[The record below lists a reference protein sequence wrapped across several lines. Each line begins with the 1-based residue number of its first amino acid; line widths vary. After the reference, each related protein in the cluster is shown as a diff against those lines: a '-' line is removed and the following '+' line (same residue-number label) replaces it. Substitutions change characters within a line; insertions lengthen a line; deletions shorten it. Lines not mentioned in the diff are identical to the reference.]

1 MEPNQSSNGKT
12 TSNGNSQSE
21 QSKPHVVVIMADQLR
36 YDVVNERYMPNVSR
50 LMKESAVFE
59 RAYCASPL
67 CVPARGAFFSGLY
80 PNVNG
85 SLINPWEP
93 QDAEYGYVHPGTAN
107 MYSMMEEQWDCWHTG
122 KQHFNMKDIQ
132 SNCSNIHWHT
142 LEDHYNDYLQQ
153 HGKRSPG
160 GPRFKGIV
168 PEMAGGKTTRIKRY
182 SIPTTGC
189 YEEGLEYF
197 YDGYITKTSLD
208 AIRGRDRSKP
218 LLLSAMFVAPH
229 PPLDVPEPW
238 YSMYKDEPLPDNV
251 AQWSYG
257 QSPLQLYNLT
267 GAIGNSYS
275 KEQWQ
280 SIWQVYLGLVSLLDY
295 CVGQLIDELKEQGIY
310 DDTLLIFT
318 SDHGE
323 MLGSHRLYQKMCMYE
338 ESVRT
343 PLAMK
348 FPKASS
354 VSPQTIAEPVSAVD
368 VMPTLA
374 DYLQLE
380 GGGAFSGQSL
390 MPIINGNKCSE
401 RDIFVQF
408 DGNGARG
415 NFQRTMIRG
424 TSKLMVDIFKDELFL
439 ELYDIEADTQEQQ
452 NLAIEPPH
460 AETVKSMLASLD
472 KHMKETGDM
481 LALPADAYEQF
492 IESYGTFIKRP

>member
-1 MEPNQSSNGKT
+1 ME
-12 TSNGNSQSE
+12 TSK

-36 YDVVNERYMPNVSR
+36 YDVVNERYMPNIHK
-50 LMKESAVFE
+50 LKEESVVFD
-59 RAYCASPL
+59 RMYCASPI

-93 QDAEYGYVHPGTAN
+93 QDAEHGYVHPGTAN
-107 MYSMMEEQWDCWHTG
+107 MYSMMEEQWDSWHTG

-132 SNCSNIHWHT
+132 QTCAKTNWHT
-142 LEDHYNDYLQQ
+142 LEDHYDGFLQK
-153 HGKRSPG
+153 HGKRHPG
-160 GPRFKGIV
+160 GPQFKGIV

-189 YEEGLEYF
+189 FEEGLEYF
-197 YDGYITKTSLD
+197 YDGYIAKTSLD

-218 LLLSAMFVAPH
+218 LLLNAMFVAPH

-267 GAIGNSYS
+267 GAIGNGYT
-275 KEQWQ
+275 KEQWR
-280 SIWQVYLGLVSLLDY
+280 SIWQVYLGLVSLLDH
-295 CVGQLIDELKEQGIY
+295 CVGQLIDELKAQGIY
-310 DDTLLIFT
+310 EDTLLIFT

-343 PLAMK
+343 PLVMK
-348 FPKASS
+348 LPKQSDIL
-354 VSPQTIAEPVSAVD
+354 PQVIDEPVSAVD
-368 VMPTLA
+368 IMPTLA
-374 DYLQLE
+374 EYLQLE
-380 GGGAFSGQSL
+380 GGHVFSGQSL
-390 MPIINGNKCSE
+390 LPLFNGKSLNK
-401 RDIFVQF
+401 RDIFIQF

-415 NFQRTMIRG
+415 NFQRSVIRG
-424 TSKLMVDIFKDELFL
+424 TRKLIVDMFKDELFI
-439 ELYDIEADTQEQQ
+439 ELYDIAGDPQEQR
-452 NLAIEPPH
+452 NLAIEQSY
-460 AETVKSMLASLD
+460 AEDIQFMLASLGQ
-472 KHMKETGDM
+472 HMRETGD
-481 LALPADAYEQF
+481 LLELPVDAYEQF
-492 IESYGTFIKRP
+492 IASYSAFIKRP